1 MSPQMEHDKPTLIS
15 RLRWLWWLVGVTA
28 LAAWFA
34 VLWLMFGDV
43 L

>member
-1 MSPQMEHDKPTLIS
+1 MQNGAMPEDEAPQGDGRKLAWLI
-15 RLRWLWWLVGVTA
+15 GAAA

>member
-1 MSPQMEHDKPTLIS
+1 MADEAPRGDGRTLA
-15 RLRWLWWLVGVTA
+15 WLIGAAA

-34 VLWLMFGDV
+34 LLWLMFGDV